1 MLHFII
7 SSAAT
12 ITLGMP
18 NGQAS
23 TQLEQAMQR
32 GFKDDCTTP
41 SSVFLMASAGQTW
54 AQVGSSQ
61 CMHTKGTVA
70 VVCRLSMKSRWIIDW
85 PRCVSHSE
93 QALTQLSQPM
103 QRDGSTKNS

>member
-1 MLHFII
+1 MSHFII
-7 SSAAT
+7 CSGPST
-12 ITLGMP
+12 TLGMP
-18 NGQAS
+18 NGQAR

-32 GFKDDCTTP
+32 GFRDDCTTP

-61 CMHTKGTVA
+61 CMQTKGTVA
-70 VVCRLSMKSRWIIDW
+70 MVCRLSMKSRWIIDC
-85 PRCVSHSE
+85 PRCVPHSA

-103 QRDGSTKNS
+103 QRDLSLIHI